1 MAHASLL
8 NDNLAHK
15 IVLAL
20 LQDGALPSARY
31 TDMLARVVAVLTDV
45 RASHSE
51 LTASDSGAE
60 SLTATDALAITS
72 GCLDNSGGYRDDPV
86 AAAAFKQGAE
96 KVYNAI
102 ELQARDGF
110 TSFDHAVLA
119 AETVLTELYAQLDSN
134 VAGASERYDG
144 AKTAHLL
151 LEAATHYGLSD
162 GQVFA
167 AHQIGTRRPIG
178 AAPQAAAVS
187 AERGEQLIADL
198 EEGIASPAAEHL
210 HSRILAGDKNA
221 ALKALAQERMTGPD
235 AEDLY
240 AYCRQ
245 KWLGKR
251 LTLVEVPREQA
262 EEIVRKNLPS
272 EEVFDGFGPE
282 YIVRRG
288 ESVVTGYAMEQRGR
302 LWLSIARDRIEVKDV
317 SQLWMVVELPATGK
331 TKESA

>member
-20 LQDGALPSARY
+20 LQEGALPAARY
-31 TDMLARVVAVLTDV
+31 TDILARVVDVLAEVCT
-45 RASHSE
+45 
-51 LTASDSGAE
+51 SDSASTAGSAGAAG
-60 SLTATDALAITS
+60 LTATDALAITS
-72 GCLDNSGGYRDDPV
+72 GCLDNSGGYRDDPA
-86 AAAAFKQGAE
+86 AAAAFKEGAT
-96 KVYNAI
+96 KVYDAI
-102 ELQARDGF
+102 GLQARDGF
-110 TSFDHAVLA
+110 TSFDHAVVA
-119 AETVLTELYAQLDSN
+119 AETVLTELYAQLEAN
-134 VAGASERYDG
+134 EAGASERYDG

-151 LEAATHYGLSD
+151 LEAAEHYGLSD

-167 AHQIGTRRPIG
+167 AHQIGMRRPLRATAQEIE
-178 AAPQAAAVS
+178 VS
-187 AERGEQLIADL
+187 QDRGEQLIADL

-210 HSRILAGDKNA
+210 HSRILAGDKKA
-221 ALKALAQERMTGPD
+221 AMKALAQERMTGQD

-240 AYCRQ
+240 AYCRH

-251 LTLVEVPREQA
+251 LTLVEIPKDQA

-288 ESVVTGYAMEQRGR
+288 ESVVTGYAMEQQGR
-302 LWLSIARDRIEVKDV
+302 LWLSISRDRIEVKDI
-317 SQLWMVVELPATGK
+317 SQLWMVVELPATRK
-331 TKESA
+331 IKESA